1 MSVCRRTLVFS
12 PEGFAQTSVLI
23 AASRDNA
30 TGVLALA
37 CLGEDAAQSALSQ
50 LIAANVGFGVSVP
63 AVDEA
68 AKSPLAAALGHGLRL
83 VVIEDA
89 GAADLSQSIA
99 WCRQH
104 GVEAMVEVTSLTEAL
119 RAAECG
125 ADALVAKG
133 SESGGRVGEET
144 AFILLQHILPRV
156 SIPVVARGG
165 IGLHSAA
172 ACLAAGAG
180 MALDWQLALAEE
192 SALPEAVKARIGRM
206 DGSETAIL
214 GQDSSAR
221 FRAYSRVGETAF
233 FDLKKLEESSAICAA
248 SSAEPLAQWRQAVA
262 ERARRQE
269 LLLLGQ
275 DAAFASYLSAQF
287 RTVKGILRAIRRE
300 ASRQLRV
307 ASRYNPLGENAPLA
321 KSHGT
326 RFPVLQGPMT
336 RVSDNADFCLA
347 VGSGGGLPFLALAL
361 MRGAEVDKLL
371 DETKRKMGGIPWGVG
386 ILGFVPKELRDEQL
400 AEVRKYKPPYAII
413 AGGRPDMAKQFEADG
428 THVYLHVPSPEL
440 LRNFLESG
448 ARRVIFEGRECGG
461 HVGPRSSFVLWEQMV
476 RVILDHL
483 RGAGANSKGEEYHF
497 VFAGGVHDALSTAM
511 VAAITA
517 PLAERG
523 VRVGVI
529 LGTAYLFTREIVETR
544 AITATFQEEAIACR
558 QTVLVESGVGHA
570 TRCAESEFARAF
582 AELKI
587 RLLQEGR
594 PKEEIREQLEGLNL
608 GRLRIASKG
617 IVRRDNP
624 GARPVYQQADAETI
638 RKEGM
643 FMIGQVAAL
652 RDQVV
657 PVEELHRDVASGG
670 AILNQRVTELLAEYR
685 RDARF
690 PDSDIAVVG
699 ISCIFPKA
707 ADLREYWQ
715 NILNKRYAIG
725 EVPKERFDPDVYFDA
740 DRRAKDKIYS
750 KWGGF
755 LGDVTVDPMKFG
767 MPPASLPSIEPMQL
781 VTLEFVQ
788 RALADAG
795 YNERRF
801 NRENTCCVVGTGG
814 GVGELGMAY
823 GFRSLLPFYVDQ
835 AGGTLADSAGLIAK
849 LGASLPEWTE
859 DSFAGLLLNVV
870 AGRVANRFDFG
881 GTNFIVDAACATGLA
896 ALRHAVT
903 ELETR
908 SSDVA
913 VVAATDLMQT
923 AFTYLCFSKTQALS
937 PTGVPRVF
945 DDTADGI
952 VISEGLAVAVLKR
965 LDDALL
971 DGDKIYGVVK
981 SVGASSDG
989 KDKGLTAPRPI
1000 GQIRAFER
1008 AYGKAGFDPATV
1020 GLMEAHGTGT
1030 VVGDRTEAESLTTY
1044 FRQKGAPDRTI
1055 ALGSVKS
1062 MVGHTKCAAGFA
1074 GMIKALM
1081 AMRHRALPPT
1091 LGVTKPNAKAG
1102 LDASPMYVNTESRP
1116 WLKRPDGAPRRA
1128 GVSAFGFGGTNF
1140 HAVLEEFELPD
1151 GTAPEESSYRD
1162 WPVELFLWRKKSP
1175 ADLLAS
1181 LAKVR
1186 SALEQGAQ
1194 PLLGDLAAAVYW
1206 EEARGEGAHT
1216 LAIVAASL
1224 EELAQKLDAAR
1235 GAVEAG
1241 KDHKDPRGIYYSP
1254 QAAAPA
1260 GKIAFAF
1267 PGQGSQTPGMLS
1279 DLALAFPTVLDALEE
1294 ANRALGDRLGQP
1306 LGSFIYPPPPFS
1318 EPEKEASE
1326 KALKQTNVAQPAL
1339 GAADMALFRLLSEM
1353 GIRPEMACGHSYGEF
1368 AALCAAGTFS
1378 LTELIRIS
1386 ELRGR
1391 VIVQSA
1397 EGELGTMAA
1406 ADGNEAQV
1414 AAAIAGVA
1422 GVVIANLNGPAQTVI
1437 SGTEAGVAAAVSKL
1451 KEKGIKARPI
1461 PVACA
1466 FHSPLVAGAAKPLH
1480 EALETCGIRPPRFA
1494 VYSNTTAA
1502 PHAGDAALL
1511 RDTLAA
1517 HLAKP
1522 VRFTDEILAMHEAGA
1537 RIFVECGPGKVLT
1550 GLIGGILAGKPH
1562 VAINFDQAGR
1572 PGMVQLAHALAQLAV
1587 AGVPFFAWPLYAGRV
1602 TRHLNLAT
1610 LAADAAKPAFGPTSW
1625 IVTNG
1630 QAIPAAKYGKPE
1642 TKRIPPNAAGR
1653 TSGKNVLLN
1662 LNQNGGALQA
1672 AAPTIAMSTHSNG
1685 PAPQVPAV
1693 QPAQPAAVAPPQAPP
1708 PMAGIPASGMDLMI
1722 QGHHRLMSKFLE
1734 THRNV
1739 MLAYLQPGAPRLA
1752 APAEEQAPAWEMPLV
1767 AAPPMAARVMAAP
1780 AVAAPVMAP
1789 PPPVMTAPPAIA
1801 APPVTT
1807 VVPAAAQPPAA
1818 VQAPVP
1824 APAAPVALTRASITA
1839 KLLDLVSQRTGY
1851 PPDMLGLD
1859 LDLEADLGVDSIK
1872 RVEIFGA
1879 LQTEAVLPGQAMEG
1893 QIEALSK
1900 LKTLNAIVD
1909 WIESKAAEA
1918 TGASAATAEEAV
1930 EKKNDERQPV
1940 GQAAANQPEPKPV
1953 TRLLVRVMAA
1963 PEARATLRDPGFV
1976 LVLDS
1981 GSGAAHAFTARLGEL
1996 GISSGVLSHA
2006 PEAGVD
2012 LRDAASAQAAVEAM
2026 RARHGA
2032 IGALVDLM
2040 PLAPADGAD
2049 FEARTM
2055 LDLRALYLATRTLE
2069 KDLRGSGRGM
2079 VLAATRLG
2087 GAFAFDGHTDYFAGS
2102 GAISGFLKT
2111 VPRDWTDVAA
2121 RTVDFEAAAD
2131 AAAVAARL
2139 ADELLA
2145 RDGFAEIGYQGP
2157 ARLTL
2162 ACVEAPLARAS
2173 QPLHL
2178 DSEAVVLITGGARG
2192 ITASTAIELGK
2203 AFRPRFVLLG
2213 RSPVPGAIEP
2223 EDIRG
2228 ATTDRQ
2234 LRGALMDRMQTGGQ
2248 RPTPALIE
2256 GAVRRIKNE
2265 REIRANLA
2273 ALEQASSGVEY
2284 HQVDVTDAEAMRKL
2298 IESIY
2303 ATHGRID
2310 GVVHGAG
2317 LIEDKLIGDKTPESF
2332 DRVVNPKVK
2341 GALAL
2346 VANLRPDGLKF
2357 LAFFASVSAR
2367 YGNRGQCDYSAAN
2380 EVLNKIAQQLNRAWP
2395 GRVVS
2400 MNWGPWRTEGG
2411 MVSPELAARF
2421 AAAGVEMI
2429 EVPNGCRAFLR
2440 ELVDGPKD
2448 DAEVVFGGPLTLEQ
2462 QAPGRAK
2469 AGAEPPAPPASY
2481 PFVSSVRHGTDGK
2494 LEAHLETSPAQHVFL
2509 LDHQLDGKPVMP
2521 MVVALEILAETAA
2534 SARPEAQL
2542 TAVRNL
2548 RNLTGIQY
2556 HNGDG
2561 RSLRIEGETKG
2572 GQLDLILKSAEK
2584 GQSHYRAQVEF
2595 GGTLPAPPPRLAL
2608 SNPRPFPLP
2617 LADAYGQWLFH
2628 GPMMAGISEIQ
2639 ALGDNGIIG
2648 KLKPSRPEAI
2658 IRPAPAGAWLIDP
2671 VVADSML
2678 QLVLLW
2684 ARAVH
2689 DQTPLPSVMEA
2700 YYHAAPFASAREV
2713 VCEIEIVNP
2722 SGSPTLRCRP
2732 VFYDEAGRV
2741 LAWMEGMEVTMSKA
2755 LNRLSVAKSAGG
2767 AAR

>member
-1 MSVCRRTLVFS
+1 MSVCRRTVVFA
-12 PEGFAQTSVLI
+12 PEGFAETAVLI
-23 AASRDNA
+23 AASREET
-30 TGVLALA
+30 TGVLPLA
-37 CLGEDAAQSALSQ
+37 CLGEDIARGALDE
-50 LIAANVGFGVSVP
+50 LIASGAGFGVAIP
-63 AVDEA
+63 ILDTA
-68 AKSPLAAALGHGLRL
+68 AKTLVAPALGRGLGL
-83 VVIEDA
+83 IVLEDA
-89 GAADLSQSIA
+89 AVSDLHESIA
-99 WCRQH
+99 WCREH
-104 GVEAMVEVTSLTEAL
+104 GLEVMVQATSLSEAR

-144 AFILLQHILPRV
+144 TFILLQHILPHV
-156 SIPVVARGG
+156 SVPVIARGG

-180 MALDWQLALAEE
+180 IALDWQLALAEE
-192 SALPEAVKARIGRM
+192 SSLPEAVKARISRM
-206 DGSETAIL
+206 DGSETALL
-214 GQDSSAR
+214 GQESSAR
-221 FRAYSRVGETAF
+221 YRAYSRVGETAY
-233 FDLKKLEESSAICAA
+233 FDLKKMEESSAIGAA
-248 SSAEPLAQWRQAVA
+248 SSQEALAQWRSAVA
-262 ERARRQE
+262 ERARRHE

-275 DAAFASYLSAQF
+275 DAAFAAYLSQQF

-300 ASRQLRV
+300 ASRQVRV
-307 ASRYNPLGENAPLA
+307 AARYNSLGENGPLA
-321 KSHGT
+321 LSHGT

-361 MRGAEVDKLL
+361 MRGSEVAKLL
-371 DETKRKMGGIPWGVG
+371 DETKRKMGDIPWGVG

-400 AEVRKYKPPYAII
+400 AEVRKYRPPYAII

-476 RVILDHL
+476 RVILNHL
-483 RGAGANSKGEEYHF
+483 RGAGSNTKGEEYHF

-558 QTVLVESGVGHA
+558 ETVLVESGVGHA
-570 TRCAESEFARAF
+570 TRCAQSDFARAF
-582 AELKI
+582 ADLKT

-617 IVRRDNP
+617 IVRRDSP
-624 GARPVYQQADAETI
+624 GAKPVYQQADAETI
-638 RKEGM
+638 RREGM

-652 RDQVV
+652 RHQVV
-657 PVEELHRDVASGG
+657 PVELLHRDVASGG

-755 LGDVTVDPMKFG
+755 LGDVTVDPLKFG

-795 YNERRF
+795 YDERRF
-801 NRENTCCVVGTGG
+801 KRENTCCVVGTGG

-835 AGGTLADSAGLIAK
+835 AGGTLADSAGLIEK

-937 PTGVPRVF
+937 PTGQPRVF

-971 DGDKIYGVVK
+971 EGDKIYGVIK

-1074 GMIKALM
+1074 GMIKAIM

-1102 LDASPMYVNTESRP
+1102 LDSSPMYVNTESRP

-1151 GTAPEESSYRD
+1151 GSAPEESSFRD
-1162 WPVELFLWRKKSP
+1162 WPVELFLWRKKSS

-1206 EEARGEGAHT
+1206 EEGRGEGVHT

-1235 GAVEAG
+1235 AAVEAG

-1254 QAAAPA
+1254 QAAPA

-1267 PGQGSQTPGMLS
+1267 PGQGSQTPGMLG
-1279 DLALAFPTVLDALEE
+1279 DMALAFPAVLDALEE
-1294 ANRALGDRLGQP
+1294 SNRALGDKLGKP

-1318 EPEKEASE
+1318 EQEKEASE

-1339 GAADMALFRLLSEM
+1339 GAADMALFRLLGEM

-1397 EGELGTMAA
+1397 KGELGTMAA

-1414 AAAIAGVA
+1414 SAAIAGVD
-1422 GVVIANLNGPAQTVI
+1422 GVVIANLNSPAQTVI
-1437 SGTEAGVAAAVSKL
+1437 SGTEAGVAAAVAKL
-1451 KEKGIKARPI
+1451 KEKSIKARSI

-1466 FHSPLVAGAAKPLH
+1466 FHSPLVAGAAQPLH
-1480 EALETCGIRPPRFA
+1480 EGLDTCEIRPPRFA

-1502 PHAGDAALL
+1502 PHGGDRTVL
-1511 RDTLAA
+1511 RDALAA

-1562 VAINFDQAGR
+1562 IAINLDQAGR
-1572 PGMVQLAHALAQLAV
+1572 PGLIQFTYALAQLAV

-1602 TRHLNLAT
+1602 TRHLNLST
-1610 LAADAAKPAFGPTSW
+1610 LAADAAKPALSSTAW

-1630 QAIPAAKYGKPE
+1630 QAIPAAKHGKPE
-1642 TKRIPPNAAGR
+1642 TKRTPPNAAER
-1653 TSGKNVLLN
+1653 ASGKNVLLN
-1662 LNQNGGALQA
+1662 LNQNGGIPQRAT
-1672 AAPTIAMSTHSNG
+1672 PTIAMSTHTNG

-1693 QPAQPAAVAPPQAPP
+1693 QPAQPAAMAPPQAPP
-1708 PMAGIPASGMDLMI
+1708 PPAGIPASAADLML

-1739 MLAYLQPGAPRLA
+1739 MLAYLQPGAPRMA
-1752 APAEEQAPAWEMPLV
+1752 APAYEQAPAWEVPLAAPAIAAPV
-1767 AAPPMAARVMAAP
+1767 AAPPVMPAPPSVAPPPP
-1780 AVAAPVMAP
+1780 AVAAPAV
-1789 PPPVMTAPPAIA
+1789 TA
-1801 APPVTT
+1801 
-1807 VVPAAAQPPAA
+1807 VVPAPAQPPAP

-1824 APAAPVALTRASITA
+1824 APAAPAALTRASITS

-1900 LKTLNAIVD
+1900 LKTLNAIID

-1918 TGASAATAEEAV
+1918 AGGAAATAEEAV

-1940 GQAAANQPEPKPV
+1940 GQAAAIQPELKPV
-1953 TRLLVRVMAA
+1953 TRLLVRVQAA

-1976 LVLDS
+1976 LVLDN
-1981 GSGAAHAFTARLGEL
+1981 GSGVAQPFTERLAGR
-1996 GISSGVLSHA
+1996 GISSAVVAHA

-2012 LRDAASAQAAVEAM
+2012 LRDAVSAQAALDAA

-2032 IGALVDLM
+2032 IGALIDLM
-2040 PLAPADGAD
+2040 PLAPTAGAD

-2055 LDLRALYLATRTLE
+2055 LDLRALYLATRALE
-2069 KDLRGSGRGM
+2069 KDLRSSGHGM
-2079 VLAATRLG
+2079 ALAATRLG
-2087 GAFAFDGHTDYFAGS
+2087 GAFAFDGNTDYFAGS

-2111 VPRDWTDVAA
+2111 VPREWAEVAA
-2121 RTVDFEAAAD
+2121 RTVDFEAAAG
-2131 AAAVAARL
+2131 AEPIAARL
-2139 ADELLA
+2139 FDELLA
-2145 RDGFAEIGYQGP
+2145 RDGFAEIGYRG
-2157 ARLTL
+2157 ADRLTL
-2162 ACVEAPLARAS
+2162 GCEEAPLAKAA
-2173 QPLHL
+2173 QPLSL
-2178 DSEAVVLITGGARG
+2178 DSESVVLVSGGARG

-2203 AFRPRFVLLG
+2203 AFKPRFVLLG
-2213 RSPVPGAIEP
+2213 RSALPTATEP

-2234 LRGALMDRMQTGGQ
+2234 LRAALMDRMQTGGQ

-2256 GAVRRIKNE
+2256 GAVKRIKNE
-2265 REIRANLA
+2265 REIRASLA
-2273 ALEQASSGVEY
+2273 ALSQVSSGVDY
-2284 HQVDVTDAEAMRKL
+2284 HQVDVTDSEAVGKL

-2303 ATHGRID
+2303 AAHGRID

-2346 VANLRPDGLKF
+2346 VANLRPQGLKF
-2357 LAFFASVSAR
+2357 VAFFSSVSAR

-2440 ELVDGPKD
+2440 ELVDGPKE
-2448 DAEVVFGGPLTLEQ
+2448 DAEVVFGGPLTIEQ

-2469 AGAEPPAPPASY
+2469 AAAVPPAPAVSYAFVAS
-2481 PFVSSVRHGTDGK
+2481 VEGGAEGK
-2494 LEAHLETSPAQHVFL
+2494 LTAHLETGPARHLFL

-2534 SARPEAQL
+2534 AARPDARV
-2542 TAVRNL
+2542 TIIRNL
-2548 RNLTGIQY
+2548 RNLAGIQY
-2556 HNGDG
+2556 SDG
-2561 RSLRIEGETKG
+2561 ADRLLSVEGETKG

-2584 GQSHYRAQVEF
+2584 GQPHYRAQVEF
-2595 GGTLPAPPPRLAL
+2595 GAALPAPPPHLAL

-2617 LADAYGQWLFH
+2617 LREAYEQWLFH

-2658 IRPAPAGAWLIDP
+2658 IRPAPAGQWLIDP

-2689 DQTPLPSVMEA
+2689 GQTPLPAVMEA
-2700 YYHAAPFASAREV
+2700 YYYAAPLASASEIA
-2713 VCEIEIVNP
+2713 CEIEIVNQP
-2722 SGSPTLRCRP
+2722 GSPTLRCRP
-2732 VFYDEAGRV
+2732 VFYGEAGRV
-2741 LAWMEGMEVTMSKA
+2741 LGWMEGMEVTMSKA
-2755 LNRLSVAKSAGG
+2755 LNRLSMAKSAGG

>member
-12 PEGFAQTSVLI
+12 PEGYTQISVLI
-23 AASRDNA
+23 AASRCDA
-30 TGVLALA
+30 TGVLSLA
-37 CLGEDAAQSALSQ
+37 CLSQDEASGALSD
-50 LIAANVGFGVSVP
+50 LIAANVAFGVSIP
-63 AVDEA
+63 AVDES
-68 AKSPLAAALGHGLRL
+68 AKALLAAGVGRGLRL
-83 VVIEDA
+83 VVLEDA
-89 GAADLSQSIA
+89 GAPQLSQSIA
-99 WCRQH
+99 WCREH
-104 GVEAMVEVTSLTEAL
+104 GLEALVEVTSLAEAL
-119 RAAECG
+119 RAAENG
-125 ADALVAKG
+125 AEALVAKG

-156 SIPVVARGG
+156 SVPVIARGG

-180 MALDWQLALAEE
+180 IALDWQLALAEE
-192 SALPEAVKARIGRM
+192 SALPEAVQARIGRM

-214 GQDSSAR
+214 GQDSAAR
-221 FRAYSRVGETAF
+221 FRAYSRVGETAY
-233 FDLKKLEESSAICAA
+233 FDLKKLEETSAVCAA
-248 SSAEPLAQWRQAVA
+248 SSAETLAQWRQAVT
-262 ERARRQE
+262 ERVRRQE

-275 DAAFASYLSAQF
+275 DAAFASYLSTQF
-287 RTVKGILRAIRRE
+287 RTVKGILGAIRRE
-300 ASRQLRV
+300 ASRQVRV
-307 ASRYNPLGENAPLA
+307 ASRHNPLGENAPLA

-347 VGSGGGLPFLALAL
+347 VGTGGGLPFLALAL
-361 MRGAEVDKLL
+361 MRGAEVAKLL
-371 DETKRKMGGIPWGVG
+371 DETKRKMGDIPWGVG

-483 RGAGANSKGEEYHF
+483 RGAGANTKGEEYHF

-594 PKEEIREQLEGLNL
+594 PKEEMREQLEGLNL

-617 IVRRDNP
+617 IVRRDQP
-624 GARPVYQQADAETI
+624 GAKPVYQQADPETI

-652 RDQVV
+652 RDQVM
-657 PVEELHRDVASGG
+657 PVEQLHRDVASGG
-670 AILNQRVTELLAEYR
+670 AILNQRVTELLAGYR

-690 PDSDIAVVG
+690 PDSDIAIVG
-699 ISCIFPKA
+699 LSCIFPKGG
-707 ADLREYWQ
+707 DVREYWQ
-715 NILNKRYAIG
+715 NILNKRYVLG
-725 EVPKERFDPDVYFDA
+725 EIPKERFDVDVYFDS
-740 DRRAKDKIYS
+740 DRRARDKVYS

-755 LGDVTVDPMKFG
+755 IGDVTVDPLKFG

-795 YNERRF
+795 YTERRF
-801 NRENTCCVVGTGG
+801 NKENTCCVVGTGG

-823 GFRSLLPFYVDQ
+823 GFRSLLPLYVDQ
-835 AGGTLADSAGLIAK
+835 AGGTLADSAALIDK
-849 LGASLPEWTE
+849 LSAHLPEWTE

-913 VVAATDLMQT
+913 VVAATDMMQT
-923 AFTYLCFSKTQALS
+923 VFTYLCFSKTQALS
-937 PTGVPRVF
+937 PTGQPRVF
-945 DDTADGI
+945 DETADGI
-952 VISEGLAVAVLKR
+952 VISEGMAVAVLKR

-971 DGDKIYGVVK
+971 DGDKIYSVIK

-1008 AYGKAGFDPATV
+1008 AYGKAGFDPSTV
-1020 GLMEAHGTGT
+1020 GLIEAHGTGT

-1044 FRQKGAPDRTI
+1044 FRDKGAGDQSI

-1074 GMIKALM
+1074 GMIKAAM
-1081 AMRHRALPPT
+1081 AVRHRVLPAT
-1091 LGVTKPNAKAG
+1091 IGVTSPNAKAG
-1102 LDASPMYVNTESRP
+1102 LDASPMYVNTETRP
-1116 WLKRPDGAPRRA
+1116 WLKRLDGAPRRA

-1140 HAVLEEFELPD
+1140 HAVIEEFQLPD
-1151 GTAPEESSYRD
+1151 GAAPAESSLRD
-1162 WPVELFLWRKKSP
+1162 WPVELFLWRKKSS

-1181 LAKVR
+1181 LANLR
-1186 SALEQGAQ
+1186 HALDQGAQ

-1216 LAIVAASL
+1216 LAVVAASL
-1224 EELAQKLDAAR
+1224 EELAQKIDAAR
-1235 GAVEAG
+1235 AAVEAG

-1254 QAAAPA
+1254 QASAPA
-1260 GKIAFAF
+1260 GKVAFAF
-1267 PGQGSQTPGMLS
+1267 PGQGSQTPGMLG
-1279 DLALAFPTVLDALEE
+1279 DLAVAFPTVLDSLEE
-1294 ANRALGDRLGQP
+1294 ANGALGDKLGKP
-1306 LGSFIYPPPPFS
+1306 LGSFIYPPPSFTD
-1318 EPEKEASE
+1318 KGKTAAEA
-1326 KALKQTNVAQPAL
+1326 ALKQTNVAQPAL

-1391 VIVQSA
+1391 VIVESA
-1397 EGELGTMAA
+1397 RGELGTMAA
-1406 ADGNEAQV
+1406 AEGNEAQV
-1414 AAAIAGVA
+1414 AAAIAGVKD
-1422 GVVIANLNGPAQTVI
+1422 VVIANLNGPAQTVI
-1437 SGTEAGVAAAVSKL
+1437 SGTEAGVAAAVAKL
-1451 KEKGIKARPI
+1451 KESGIKARPI

-1480 EALETCGIRPPRFA
+1480 EALDTCDVRPPRFA

-1502 PHAGDAALL
+1502 PHPADSSVL

-1522 VRFTDEILAMHEAGA
+1522 VRFADEILAMHGAGA
-1537 RIFVECGPGKVLT
+1537 RIFVECGPGKVLS

-1572 PGMVQLAHALAQLAV
+1572 PGLVQFAHALAQLAV
-1587 AGVPFFAWPLYAGRV
+1587 AGVPFFAWPLFAGRV
-1602 TRHLNLAT
+1602 TRHLKLAT
-1610 LAADAAKPAFGPTSW
+1610 LAADAAKPAFGPTTW
-1625 IVTNG
+1625 VVTNG
-1630 QAIPAAKYGKPE
+1630 QAVPAAKYGKPE
-1642 TKRIPPNAAGR
+1642 TKRIPPNVAGR
-1653 TSGKNVLLN
+1653 TSGENVLLN
-1662 LNQNGGALQA
+1662 SNQNGGALQT

-1693 QPAQPAAVAPPQAPP
+1693 QRAQPAAVAPPQAPAP
-1708 PMAGIPASGMDLMI
+1708 VAGIPASGMDLMI

-1739 MLAYLQPGAPRLA
+1739 MLAYLQPGAPRMA
-1752 APAEEQAPAWEMPLV
+1752 APADEPAPVWEAPMVAPLPAARAMAAPA
-1767 AAPPMAARVMAAP
+1767 AAPMMAPPPVMAAP
-1780 AVAAPVMAP
+1780 
-1789 PPPVMTAPPAIA
+1789 PPAMA
-1801 APPVTT
+1801 APPVTAM
-1807 VVPAAAQPPAA
+1807 VPAPAQPPAA
-1818 VQAPVP
+1818 AQAPVP
-1824 APAAPVALTRASITA
+1824 APAAAPAAFTRAAITA

-1900 LKTLNAIVD
+1900 LKTLNAIID

-1918 TGASAATAEEAV
+1918 TGGSAVTAEEAV

-1940 GQAAANQPEPKPV
+1940 GQAAANQPELKPV
-1953 TRLLVRVMAA
+1953 TRLLVRVAAA
-1963 PEARATLRDPGFV
+1963 PEARATLHDPGFV
-1976 LVLDS
+1976 LMLDN
-1981 GSGAAHAFTARLGEL
+1981 GSGAAQAFTARLGQF
-1996 GISSGVLSHA
+1996 GISSAVISHA

-2012 LRDAASAQAAVEAM
+2012 LRDAASAQSAMEAA
-2026 RARHGA
+2026 RASHGA

-2040 PLAPADGAD
+2040 PLAPAEGAD

-2055 LDLRALYLATRTLE
+2055 LDLRALYLATRALE
-2069 KDLRGSGRGM
+2069 TDLRGSGRGM
-2079 VLAATRLG
+2079 VLAAARLG
-2087 GAFAFDGHTDYFAGS
+2087 GAFAFDGQTDYFAGS

-2111 VPRDWTDVAA
+2111 VPRDWTEVAA
-2121 RTVDFEAAAD
+2121 RTVDFDAAAD
-2131 AAAVAARL
+2131 AATVAARL

-2145 RDGFAEIGYQGP
+2145 RDGFTEIGYHGA
-2157 ARLTL
+2157 ARVTL
-2162 ACVEAPLARAS
+2162 ATFEAPLAKAG

-2178 DSEAVVLITGGARG
+2178 DSDSVVLITGGARG

-2203 AFRPRFVLLG
+2203 AFKPRFVLLG
-2213 RSPVPGAIEP
+2213 RSPLPAAAEP
-2223 EDIRG
+2223 DDIRE

-2234 LRGALMDRMQTGGQ
+2234 LRSALMDRMQTGGQ

-2256 GAVRRIKNE
+2256 GAVKRIKNE

-2273 ALEQASSGVEY
+2273 ALQQASSGVEY
-2284 HQVDVTDAEAMRKL
+2284 HQVDVTDSDAMGQLMERV
-2298 IESIY
+2298 Y
-2303 ATHGRID
+2303 AAYGRID

-2346 VANLRPDGLKF
+2346 AANLRPQGLKF
-2357 LAFFASVSAR
+2357 LVFFSSVSAR

-2380 EVLNKIAQQLNRAWP
+2380 EVLNKIAHQLNRAWP

-2429 EVPNGCRAFLR
+2429 EVPNGCRAFLD
-2440 ELVDGPKD
+2440 ELVDGLKD
-2448 DAEVVFGGPLTLEQ
+2448 DVEVVFGGPLTIDT

-2469 AGAEPPAPPASY
+2469 VAAQTPAAPASY
-2481 PFVSSVRHGTDGK
+2481 PLVSSVQAGADGK
-2494 LEAHLETSPAQHVFL
+2494 VEASIETSPAQHVFL

-2534 SARPEAQL
+2534 IARPDSPL
-2542 TAVRNL
+2542 TAIRNL
-2548 RNLTGIQY
+2548 RNLNGIQY
-2556 HNGDG
+2556 NPGEG
-2561 RSLRIEGETKG
+2561 RSLRVEGETRNG
-2572 GQLDLILKSAEK
+2572 LLDLTLKSVEK
-2584 GQSHYRAQVEF
+2584 GQPHYRAQMEF
-2595 GGTLPAPPPRLAL
+2595 GGTLPAPPPRLEL
-2608 SNPRPFPLP
+2608 INPRPFPLSVP
-2617 LADAYGQWLFH
+2617 DAYDQWLFH
-2628 GPMMAGISEIQ
+2628 GPMLAGITEIK
-2639 ALGDNGIIG
+2639 ALGDNGMIAR
-2648 KLKPSRPEAI
+2648 LKPSPPQAV
-2658 IRPAPAGAWLIDP
+2658 IRPAPARR
-2671 VVADSML
+2671 VAH
-2678 QLVLLW
+2678 
-2684 ARAVH
+2684 R
-2689 DQTPLPSVMEA
+2689 PG
-2700 YYHAAPFASAREV
+2700 
-2713 VCEIEIVNP
+2713 
-2722 SGSPTLRCRP
+2722 SGR
-2732 VFYDEAGRV
+2732 
-2741 LAWMEGMEVTMSKA
+2741 
-2755 LNRLSVAKSAGG
+2755 
-2767 AAR
+2767 